1 MTEEEKKEFLLNQAD
16 MYLSGMSYRQIAKV
30 VGQSYVTVRNNITVK
45 IKNIAPKKYEEVM
58 KKIEENK
65 EKSIDDALVRERI
78 LEAYRLLVAE
88 NKTVIEIVDIL
99 GTTEFTIYR
108 DLTKRLKELNSI
120 APEIVSDE
128 MLTKVAS
135 TLKKHSSDNITEAKE
150 PIKIELLTSMF
161 PNEEKRRNFLVNCV
175 LTFGLRAETLA
186 MILNE
191 SVEVV
196 SKKMLYESTSFYEN
210 INLVF
215 QHSMKRQDIAL
226 ENFEKFYQKL
236 TKAYLSGNKTQI
248 KNVLLEITD
257 QDVKSL
263 LKRKP
268 FDAKKMTSEEI
279 LIILKYQIKYMISL
293 EMINKI
299 FELERHFY
307 ANKVRNLGDEYS
319 DLISDFNY
327 LCDYYQWQFQIS
339 GGTGRK

>member
-30 VGQSYVTVRNNITVK
+30 VGQSYVTVRDNITVK

-88 NKTVIEIVDIL
+88 NKTVIEIADIL

-196 SKKMLYESTSFYEN
+196 SKKMLYKSTSFYEN

-299 FELERHFY
+299 FGLERHFY

-327 LCDYYQWQFQIS
+327 LCDFYQWQFQIS